1 MTLKPKDISAKE
13 INEILE
19 YRDGEFYWKVGGNG
33 RRPGKKTGCLGS
45 GGYLQV
51 RIKYKLYLVHR
62 LVWIMHGKEPAPI
75 IDHINGNK
83 LDNRLENLRAV
94 TQSQNSMN
102 RKQRSDNTS
111 GIKGVRW
118 SKHKQK
124 WIGTVGI
131 NYKSYSVGEFNNKED
146 AAIAVAVLREKLHG
160 EFAQS

>member
-1 MTLKPKDISAKE
+1 MTLKPKDISAEE

-19 YRDGEFYWKVGGNG
+19 YRDGQLYWKVSGNG
-33 RRPGKKTGCLGS
+33 RYPGKKTGCLGS

-62 LVWIMHGKEPAPI
+62 LVWIMHGKKPAPI
-75 IDHINGNK
+75 IDHINGDK

-111 GIKGVRW
+111 GIKGVLW

-124 WIGTVGI
+124 WIGTVGM
-131 NYKSYSVGEFNNKED
+131 NYKNYLAGQFDTKED
-146 AAIAVAVLREKLHG
+146 AAIAVAALREKLHG
-160 EFAQS
+160 KFARS